1 VSTVGIVIA
10 AAVAALVVAVVVTAW
25 VARRRAARPLEAR
38 LETLI
43 AELTG
48 LRLSA
53 ARLEERLAAA
63 GAEVDRLRALEVELN
78 ATLSRV
84 EQEKARLD
92 YELRQVGL
100 VASRVPELEQ
110 RLADRDRLAADL
122 ELARHRVTELE
133 PMAEELELRN
143 QFIETL
149 QRELAYRDERSLA
162 LERRAEHLAGV
173 VEVLEAAGARTEVDW
188 AAATRPGEQR
198 GLFPTDERAA
208 VSETVTPARG

>member
-1 VSTVGIVIA
+1 VGVVLGFLIGA
-10 AAVAALVVAVVVTAW
+10 AAVAVLVAVLLTTWVV
-25 VARRRAARPLEAR
+25 RRRATRPLEAR
-38 LETLI
+38 REALI

-48 LRLSA
+48 LKLSA

-63 GAEVDRLRALEVELN
+63 GAEVDRLRTLETELN

-110 RLADRDRLAADL
+110 QLADRDRLAADL
-122 ELARHRVTELE
+122 ALARSRVAELE
-133 PMAEELELRN
+133 PVADELDLRN

-149 QRELAYRDERSLA
+149 QRELVYRDERSLA
-162 LERRAEHLAGV
+162 LERRVDHLAGV
-173 VEVLEAAGARTEVDW
+173 VEVLESGSARAVERPATERFDRGGRHPLFADEARHDGAE
-188 AAATRPGEQR
+188 
-198 GLFPTDERAA
+198 
-208 VSETVTPARG
+208 TPAPA